1 MHSEVK
7 MRLEER
13 ECWISVLGR
22 DGSPCS
28 WRAEAQEREVR
39 ARRMVCLSLW
49 VVDCRHLWE
58 LPTEMSG
65 EVVRITA
72 RQMLALLGRWI
83 EAEEIVKEE
92 IVEAQLLLAELVEY
106 LQVVLR

>member
-7 MRLEER
+7 MRLEGR
-13 ECWISVLGR
+13 ECWILVLGR
-22 DGSPCS
+22 DGSLCS
-28 WRAEAQEREVR
+28 WRAEAQEQEAR
-39 ARRMVCLSLW
+39 ALQMVCPPLW
-49 VVDCRHLWE
+49 VVDFRHLWE
-58 LPTEMSG
+58 LLAEMSG

-72 RQMLALLGRWI
+72 MQMLALLDRWI

-92 IVEAQLLLAELVEY
+92 IVEAQLLLAGLVEF